1 MKFATIVLVSALGL
15 VTAQAADL
23 GNDAL
28 VAHEWGTFTS
38 VAGADGASVK
48 WAPLYGT
55 SDLPC
60 FVNRLSAQVAKASL
74 SGLVRMETPVL
85 YFYSQHPATLSVD
98 VKFPQGWMT
107 EWYPNASKV
116 SPASADPFTPAKNGQ
131 LHWDSVLAM
140 PGEDPAFPRSKGAS
154 RYYAARETDA
164 APLLVGTQSEKLIF
178 YRGIGN
184 FPAPIQ
190 PRYTSAGKLEIRN
203 ITSDSIP
210 VAIFFESQDRKVG
223 YRIARN
229 VQGAITL
236 DSPELTSDLATLRKD
251 LTGILVESGLY
262 EKEALAMIETWH
274 DSWFEEGARVL
285 YIMPRNEVDS
295 VLPLSI
301 APEPAKTAR
310 VFVGRVEVL
319 SQATRETIA
328 TAISKNDIAALSKF
342 GRFLIPFVNQMN
354 LRLPNN
360 IPTPSGGEC
369 VQ

>member
-1 MKFATIVLVSALGL
+1 MKFATILLISTL
-15 VTAQAADL
+15 AQAADL
-23 GNDAL
+23 GSDAL

-38 VAGADGASVK
+38 VAGADGRSVD
-48 WAPLYGT
+48 WAPLFGA

-60 FVNRLSAQVAKASL
+60 FVNRLIPEVSKATL

-98 VKFPQGWMT
+98 VKFPHGWMT
-107 EWYPNASKV
+107 EWYPKASTV
-116 SPASADPFTPAKNGQ
+116 RPESPDPFGSQGNGQ

-140 PGEDPAFPRSKGAS
+140 PGENPTFPTTKGAS
-154 RYYAARETDA
+154 RYYAARDTDST
-164 APLLVGTQSEKLIF
+164 PLLVGTQSEKLIF

-190 PRYTSAGKLEIRN
+190 PRYASGGTLEIRN
-203 ITSDSIP
+203 TGSDPIP

-229 VQGAITL
+229 VQGTITL
-236 DSPELTSDLATLRKD
+236 DSPELTGDLAQLRKD
-251 LTGILVESGLY
+251 LAGVLVDAGLY
-262 EKEALAMIETWH
+262 QKEALAMIETWH
-274 DSWFEEGARVL
+274 DSWFEEGSRVF
-285 YIMPRNEVDS
+285 YIMPRQEVDS

-301 APEPAKTAR
+301 APAPDKIAR

-319 SQATRETIA
+319 SHSTRETIA
-328 TAISKNDIAALSKF
+328 AGISHSDIAALAKF
-342 GRFLIPFVNQMN
+342 GRFLAPFVNQMG
-354 LRLPNN
+354 LRLPNGV
-360 IPTPSGGEC
+360 PTPDGGGC

>member
-1 MKFATIVLVSALGL
+1 MKFASIILISAL
-15 VTAQAADL
+15 AQAADL
-23 GNDAL
+23 GNDSL

-38 VAGADGASVK
+38 VAGADGRSVK
-48 WAPLYGT
+48 WAPLFGA

-60 FVNRLSAQVAKASL
+60 FVNRLNPEVAKASL
-74 SGLVRMETPVL
+74 TGLVRMETPVL
-85 YFYSQHPATLSVD
+85 YFYSQHPTTLSVD

-116 SPASADPFTPAKNGQ
+116 SPVSPDPFTEARDGQ

-140 PGEDPAFPRSKGAS
+140 PGENPAFPSTKGAS
-154 RYYAARETDA
+154 RYYAARETDST
-164 APLLVGTQSEKLIF
+164 PLLVGTQSEKLIF

-190 PRYTSAGKLEIRN
+190 PRYTSDGKLEIRN
-203 ITSDSIP
+203 TGSDPIP
-210 VAIFFESQDRKVG
+210 VAIFFESHDRKVG

-229 VQGAITL
+229 VQGTVTL
-236 DSPELTSDLATLRKD
+236 DSPDLSGDLAQLRKD
-251 LTGILVESGLY
+251 LTGVLVDGGLY
-262 EKEALAMIETWH
+262 QKEALAMIETWQ
-274 DSWFEEGARVL
+274 DSWFEEGSRVF
-285 YIMPRNEVDS
+285 YIMPRGEVDS

-301 APEPAKTAR
+301 APEPSKTAR

-328 TAISKNDIAALSKF
+328 AAISNHDVVALTKF
-342 GRFLIPFVNQMN
+342 GRFLVPFVNQMA

-360 IPTPSGGEC
+360 LPVASGGGC